1 MKHRV
6 LIVDPDQPFAE
17 MLSQGLS
24 EAGDIE
30 ATAVTSGSKAIKAT
44 TSADYDLVIVD
55 MGLTDI
61 EGALLIRTLRQ
72 DHPSL
77 SVVVI
82 PLMGDGIPRDL
93 ADVDIQGTLPKPFFL
108 PELPDLIRAALAN
121 GPAGA
126 PKEEKAEEP
135 VSKPAPKP
143 VPDSAP
149 KRSST
154 PIRVDTIQP
163 YLARLAQET
172 GAQAII
178 VSNDKKLVTHV
189 SRLPDKEVASLA
201 TVIYESWHTS
211 TRVAEILGKEQL
223 RFEQSIEGGEY
234 VLYSLALS
242 NDVILSVVIDGS
254 VPLGM
259 IRHRAKET
267 AEEIRKQL

>member
-17 MLSQGLS
+17 MLRQGLS
-24 EAGDIE
+24 ETGDIE

-44 TSADYDLVIVD
+44 TTTDYDLVIVD

-61 EGALLIRTLRQ
+61 EGSLLIRTLRQ

-77 SVVVI
+77 SVMII
-82 PLMGDGIPRDL
+82 PLMGDSIPNDL
-93 ADVDIQGTLPKPFFL
+93 TDVDIQGTLSKPFFL
-108 PELPDLIRAALAN
+108 PELPDLIRTALAN

-126 PKEEKAEEP
+126 PKKKSTPEP
-135 VSKPAPKP
+135 TPKP
-143 VPDSAP
+143 TPEP
-149 KRSST
+149 TRKRT
-154 PIRVDTIQP
+154 AAPIRVDGIQP
-163 YLARLAQET
+163 LLARLAQET

-178 VSNDKKLVTHV
+178 VTNDNKLVTHV
-189 SRLPDKEVASLA
+189 SRLPDEEVSSLA

-211 TRVAEILGKEQL
+211 TRVAEILGKEQV
-223 RFEQSIEGGEY
+223 RFEQSIQGGEY

-242 NDVILSVVIDGS
+242 NEMILSVVIDGS

-267 AEEIRKQL
+267 AEEIHRP

>member
-17 MLSQGLS
+17 MLCQGLS
-24 EAGDIE
+24 DAGDIE
-30 ATAVTSGSKAIKAT
+30 ATAVSSGSKAIKAST
-44 TSADYDLVIVD
+44 TTDYDLVIVD

-61 EGALLIRTLRQ
+61 EGALLVRTLRQ

-82 PLMGDGIPRDL
+82 PLMGDSVPAGL
-93 ADVDIQGTLPKPFFL
+93 ANIDIQGTLPKPFFL
-108 PELPDLIRAALAN
+108 PELPDRIRAALAN

-126 PKEEKAEEP
+126 RKEEKVEEP
-135 VSKPAPKP
+135 APKPAPKR
-143 VPDSAP
+143 SAP
-149 KRSST
+149 
-154 PIRVDTIQP
+154 PIQADGIEP

-172 GAQAII
+172 RAQAII
-178 VSNDKKLVTHV
+178 VTNDQKLVTHV
-189 SRLPDKEVASLA
+189 SRLPDDEVSSLASL
-201 TVIYESWHTS
+201 VYESWHTS

-242 NDVILSVVIDGS
+242 NEMILSVVIDGN

-267 AEEIRKQL
+267 AEEIRRLM